1 MKTTSLL
8 GGITTVCLL
17 CFALPAFAA
26 NGLYGDLTDD
36 NMVDMNDLS
45 DFSDLWLE
53 DDCKKVTG
61 IDLNGDCI
69 INFREFSV
77 FANNWRLNYT
87 PTAASPQNLMVPP
100 MGWDDTQVILI
111 WSKPV
116 DYSLVTDYKVYKD
129 GVALGLSG
137 RFDTTRAKLYYIVT
151 GLSADTLYS
160 FTVKSV
166 NSVGTELATSNT
178 CPVITTVTPTVLNIA
193 NPPYNAVNN
202 GTTKNTAAIQ
212 QAINDCP
219 AGGVVYVP
227 TGGTGYLTGGIFLKS
242 NMTLKVDGTLL
253 GSSAAADYKWT
264 CWRFPY
270 YASGKNHMGL
280 VNAYYDY
287 NNPTSYGKPYGSITN
302 VRICGSGVINGCQG
316 YSASNPHTLTGTNNL
331 TTLGTNEAAA
341 HGDSSRGD
349 LVTIKG
355 INQVYVG
362 GWGGPLTLV
371 YPAMHTIFLSYC
383 NGVTVADVNCDTF
396 DVHNGDGINLC
407 TSDTAYIFNSKF
419 DTGDDC
425 INMNAGQAQPG
436 VDENVPDQNIRVFD
450 CSTDRGHGGYVI
462 GSFTAAWVQ
471 DSLVEDCFFKNTDPS
486 EGIAIRMKTG
496 SNNGGGGRRITCRDI
511 RISGPSKQ
519 GILLDSHYN
528 ASGYPNAGPG
538 QFSGNTYKNI
548 TVSSTGATIDVNG
561 LSGTPQTGNTFDHI
575 TGNKKASLRYCT
587 NSTFNYC
594 TVVGSPA
601 WVFGTGTSGLSGT
614 DNTPQP
620 TWP

>member
-1 MKTTSLL
+1 
-8 GGITTVCLL
+8 
-17 CFALPAFAA
+17 
-26 NGLYGDLTDD
+26 
-36 NMVDMNDLS
+36 
-45 DFSDLWLE
+45 
-53 DDCKKVTG
+53 
-61 IDLNGDCI
+61 
-69 INFREFSV
+69 
-77 FANNWRLNYT
+77 
-87 PTAASPQNLMVPP
+87 
-100 MGWDDTQVILI
+100 MGWDDTQIILI

-116 DYSLVTDYKVYKD
+116 DYSQVTDYKVYRD
-129 GVALGLSG
+129 GIALGLSG
-137 RFDTTRAKLYYIVT
+137 RFDTNRAKLYYIVT
-151 GLSADTLYS
+151 GLTPNTTYN
-160 FTVKSV
+160 FTVKSL
-166 NSVGTELATSNT
+166 NSSGTELATSNT
-178 CPVITTVTPTVLNIA
+178 CSKTTANTPTVLNIA

-202 GTTKNTAAIQ
+202 GSTKNTTAIQ
-212 QAINDCP
+212 NAINDCP
-219 AGGVVYVP
+219 AGGVVLVP
-227 TGGTGYLTGGIFLKS
+227 AGGTGYLTGSIFLKS
-242 NMTLKVDGTLL
+242 NMTLRIDGTLI

-287 NNPTSYGKPYGSITN
+287 NNPSSYGKPYGTITN

-316 YSASNPHTLTGTNNL
+316 YSASNPHTVTDL

-383 NGVTVADVNCDTF
+383 NGVTINDVNCDTY
-396 DVHNGDGINLC
+396 DIHNGDGINLC

-425 INMNAGQAQPG
+425 INMNAGQGQQG

-471 DSLVEDCFFKNTDPS
+471 DSLIEDCFFKNTDIS
-486 EGIAIRMKTG
+486 NGIGIRMKTG
-496 SNNGGGGRRITCRDI
+496 KRNGGGGRRITCRDI

-519 GILLDSHYN
+519 GILLDTHYN
-528 ASGYPNAGPG
+528 QTDYNDAGAG
-538 QFSGNTYKNI
+538 QFSGNTFKNI

-561 LSGTPQTGNTFDHI
+561 WEGPTPPAKPHTNNIFDHI
-575 TGNKKASLRYCT
+575 TGDKAASLNWCT
-587 NSTFNYC
+587 NSTFSYVNV
-594 TVVGSPA
+594 TVWSPYTNCSGNINGGGNSPA
-601 WVFGTGTSGLSGT
+601 PPF
-614 DNTPQP
+614 
-620 TWP
+620 